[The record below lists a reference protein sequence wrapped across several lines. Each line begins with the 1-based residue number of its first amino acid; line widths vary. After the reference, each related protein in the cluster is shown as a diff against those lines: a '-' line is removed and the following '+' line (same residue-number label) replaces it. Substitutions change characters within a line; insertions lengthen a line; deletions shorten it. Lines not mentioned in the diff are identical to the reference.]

1 MEMGPFRRPPSLPG
15 HYLGELATIDLDFF
29 PGAVAK
35 ITASSLA
42 EGTRLTSMRRQII
55 QATPRSKHTP
65 GRCRVGAP
73 LRIDGTSQCHCSPPT
88 GEACARQPPKCFA
101 V

>member
-42 EGTRLTSMRRQII
+42 EGPRLTSMRRQII
-55 QATPRSKHTP
+55 KQRPGQVHTGALPRRRRSRLTT
-65 GRCRVGAP
+65 AP
-73 LRIDGTSQCHCSPPT
+73 
-88 GEACARQPPKCFA
+88 
-101 V
+101 